1 MRHRRVDKTTG
12 AIALIASL
20 VIILPVF
27 ALLAKVPW
35 ATFMGRLR
43 EPDSISAIWLSLWSS
58 SLSAIIAVI
67 LGIPLAWFLA
77 RSSNRVTNIL
87 RPLVLAPIVLPPTV
101 AGIALLALLGRNG
114 LLGRTIYQITGWAM
128 PFTGSAVVLV
138 GVFVGMP
145 FLVLVAESTFR
156 RLPADVED
164 AAVTDRASARTLF
177 LRIALPQS
185 RSGIATGA
193 VLAWARALGEFGA
206 TMMFA
211 GSLPGR
217 TQTWPMQVYIA
228 MDVEMG
234 TAYSLS
240 AMMVFIAV
248 AVVFGLRKQLRHA
261 FR

>member
-1 MRHRRVDKTTG
+1 MKHRPIDKVTG
-12 AIALIASL
+12 SIAIVASL
-20 VIILPVF
+20 VIILPVL
-27 ALLAKVPW
+27 ALISKVPW
-35 ATFMGRLR
+35 STFFERLR
-43 EPDSISAIWLSLWSS
+43 EPNSVSAMWLSLWSS
-58 SLSAIIAVI
+58 SLSALVAVV

-77 RSSNRVTNIL
+77 RSSNRVTNFL

-114 LLGRTIYQITGWAM
+114 LLGRYLYQATGWAM
-128 PFTGSAVVLV
+128 PFTSTAVVFV

-156 RLPADVED
+156 RLPSDVED

-177 LRIALPQS
+177 LSIALPQS
-185 RSGIATGA
+185 RSGIATGG

-217 TQTWPMQVYIA
+217 TQTWPMQVYVE
-228 MDVEMG
+228 MDVDLG
-234 TAYSLS
+234 TAYALS
-240 AMMVFIAV
+240 AVMVLVAV